1 MADDETLYKTID
13 EAGLDSTK
21 FQEIITSQA
30 CKDKLIENTQSAVNA
45 GVFGVPTFIYKD
57 EIFFGK
63 DHLDQLEDALK
74 A

>member
-1 MADDETLYKTID
+1 MADDETLYKTIN

-30 CKDKLIENTQSAVNA
+30 CKDKLIENTQWAVDA
-45 GVFGVPTFIYKD
+45 GVFGVPTFIYEG